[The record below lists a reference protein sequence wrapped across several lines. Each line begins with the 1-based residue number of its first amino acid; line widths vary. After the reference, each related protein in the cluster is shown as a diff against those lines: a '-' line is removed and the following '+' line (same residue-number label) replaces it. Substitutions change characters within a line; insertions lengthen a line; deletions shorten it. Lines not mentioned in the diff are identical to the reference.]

1 MARNSL
7 DLFRNSVDLCRN
19 CKKLLM
25 NCKVLF
31 RNCEDL
37 FADARTEAG
46 VLFASIPNF
55 TEFYSEASLGFEVS
69 PKFKKKKILEDKS
82 PPLLFLSAP
91 LSSRPG
97 EGEHKVLISL
107 SDIDITSAAT
117 FLVQILC

>member
-1 MARNSL
+1 
-7 DLFRNSVDLCRN
+7 
-19 CKKLLM
+19 M

-55 TEFYSEASLGFEVS
+55 TEFYSEVSLGFEVS
-69 PKFKKKKILEDKS
+69 PTFSKKNIR
-82 PPLLFLSAP
+82 
-91 LSSRPG
+91 RPG